1 MAEAVLEIV
10 LENLKSILQKEL
22 GQFLGVDDDM
32 KRLASLFTTIK
43 ATLEDAEEKQF
54 SNRVIKDWLAKLKDE
69 SLILDDILEEFDLL
83 DKKMK
88 RIRERLDEI
97 LDERTKFHLTELREG
112 VVSLRFIRLPI
123 IGLGGLGKTTL
134 SQLIFNHERVV
145 NHFELRIWVF
155 VSEDFSLKRM
165 TKAIIEEASA
175 CHCKDLDLQPLQR
188 KLQHLLQRKRYLLLK
203 SVLAYGVKGASILV
217 TTRLSK
223 VATIMGTMSPHE
235 LSELSDNDCW
245 ELFKHRTFGQN
256 DVEQEELVGVPLAA
270 KALGGILRFKRNKN
284 KWLNVKE
291 SKLLKLSHN
300 EKSIMFVLRLSY
312 LNLPIKLRQCF
323 AYCAIFPKDE
333 KIEKQYLIEL
343 WMANGFIS
351 SNERLDAKE
360 VGDGGVWNEL
370 YWRLFFQ
377 DIERDEFDKVTKD
390 ICCVTDDI
398 SISDL
403 PERIHH
409 LSNYMKRFSLELINS
424 ILLHQVKSLRTYI
437 NYSGHRYS
445 PYVFKCYSLRVLD
458 FKGITTL
465 TSSIGNFKTLPESL
479 CELRNLKI
487 LKLNNCRSLQKFHNS
502 LICLKALQQLFVKDC
517 YSLTSLPPQIEK
529 LTSLKDFNISLKYL
543 TYLRLDDCQSCLP
556 LSHLRKLPSLKEL
569 RIYNMTH
576 VEYPHEKSYDME
588 LFSWL

>member
-1 MAEAVLEIV
+1 MRIGQLSHMLSIHTSDPSFISIWHSYNMAEAVLEIV

-83 DKKMK
+83 DK
-88 RIRERLDEI
+88 
-97 LDERTKFHLTELREG
+97 
-112 VVSLRFIRLPI
+112 
-123 IGLGGLGKTTL
+123 
-134 SQLIFNHERVV
+134 
-145 NHFELRIWVF
+145 
-155 VSEDFSLKRM
+155 
-165 TKAIIEEASA
+165 
-175 CHCKDLDLQPLQR
+175 
-188 KLQHLLQRKRYLLLK
+188 
-203 SVLAYGVKGASILV
+203 GASILV

-256 DVEQEELVGVPLAA
+256 DVEQEELVVIGREIGVPLAA

-465 TSSIGNFKTLPESL
+465 TSSIGD
-479 CELRNLKI
+479 LKHQI

-529 LTSLKDFNISLKYL
+529 LTSLKDFKESESMMNAKDANMSSKQLNDVEEILYCFNLIPNNLKVCG
-543 TYLRLDDCQSCLP
+543 LDDCQSCLP

-576 VEYPHEKSYDME
+576 VEYPHEKSYDVE
-588 LFSWL
+588 LRDNIVASRGGPTFSSIGVMNP